1 MSYAYLFKFIII
13 GDTGVGKSCLL
24 LQFTDH
30 RFRNDHDLT
39 IGVEFGCAILTIKD
53 RPLKLQIW
61 DTSGQEKF
69 KSLTRSYYRGAA
81 GALLVYDVTRRRS
94 FDQVTRWLEEAR
106 QNGNPGLS
114 IALVGNKTD
123 LDSSREVSESEGAKF
138 AEDHGLLFIETSAKS
153 GAQVDQA
160 FSQLLAHIYDKVILG
175 QIDLSNEAYG
185 VKVGNL
191 AMQKQR
197 FYQAGKGERRCC
209 GA

>member
-39 IGVEFGCAILTIKD
+39 IGVEFGCSFLTIKD
-53 RPLKLQIW
+53 RPLKMQIW

-81 GALLVYDVTRRRS
+81 GALLVYDISKRS
-94 FDQVTRWLEEAR
+94 SFEHVTRWLEEAR

-123 LDSSREVSESEGAKF
+123 LDSNREVGTSEGAKF
-138 AEDHGLLFIETSAKS
+138 AEDHGLLFVETSAKS
-153 GAQVDQA
+153 GAQVDLA
-160 FSQLLAHIYDKVILG
+160 FRQLLEHIYDKVVRG
-175 QIDLSNEAYG
+175 QIDLSNEAFG
-185 VKVGNL
+185 VKIGNL
-191 AMQKQR
+191 ALQKPG
-197 FYQAGKGERRCC
+197 YYVGGKGERRCC
-209 GA
+209 G